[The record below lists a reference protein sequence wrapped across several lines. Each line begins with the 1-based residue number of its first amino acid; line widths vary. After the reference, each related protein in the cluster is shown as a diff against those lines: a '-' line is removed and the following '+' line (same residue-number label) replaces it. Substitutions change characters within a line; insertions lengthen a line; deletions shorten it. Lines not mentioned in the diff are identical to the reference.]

1 MCKTPSA
8 LDMIAA
14 VCGKGAIIA
23 VKEKIRGEVEFQ
35 CEAKML
41 RREASR

>member
-23 VKEKIRGEVEFQ
+23 AEEKLRGKIEFQ
-35 CEAKML
+35 CKAEML
-41 RREASR
+41 RMEASR